1 MSALPA
7 AFNFAQHM
15 VPFSLHL
22 PTFTPELEQ
31 GAEFASAYALGALGQ
46 ILMPF
51 VEEPKPYIPAQ
62 ALQNV
67 CAHQT
72 WWQRALLAPRGHGA
86 RVPTLQEHVCMSLR
100 RLRR

>member
-62 ALQNV
+62 AVTADKGKVRHAMQACHAFHLCCQD
-67 CAHQT
+67 
-72 WWQRALLAPRGHGA
+72 
-86 RVPTLQEHVCMSLR
+86 VPCLI
-100 RLRR
+100 